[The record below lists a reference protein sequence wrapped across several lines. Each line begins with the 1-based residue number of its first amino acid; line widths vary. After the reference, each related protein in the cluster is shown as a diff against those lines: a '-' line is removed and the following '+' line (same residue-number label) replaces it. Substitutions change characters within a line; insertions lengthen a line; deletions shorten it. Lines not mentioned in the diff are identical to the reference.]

1 MAGIAGS
8 MVDGAR
14 DALRRHQWEAALKL
28 LEGAEKVGSLG
39 GGGGLDGEALRLLGK
54 ARDWCGDTLGSID
67 AFERSY
73 AKFIAAGNNRR
84 AGMMALM
91 IRHQYSN
98 LLGDASTARG
108 WLQKAERLL
117 ADEPECAEL
126 GWLWRVQ
133 GHRAFR
139 EGKPE
144 EGRVLLEKAIGLGT
158 RIGNRNLVAMNLSR
172 LGSCLVS
179 QGQTQEGYALMDE
192 ACAAAIGGELGPYA
206 TGIVY
211 CNAIAAYRN
220 AGEFD
225 VGIKWSESANRWCK
239 RESITGFSGVCRVH
253 RAEFM
258 RLRGAFA
265 EAEHEARTATD
276 ELEEST
282 PTYAC
287 EAYYEM
293 GEVRMRI
300 GDYSGADEAF
310 AHAHQLGREPQPGA
324 ALLLFAQGQKKEALS
339 SLESTS
345 FSISEVGVL
354 NRMRYLNALVI
365 IACDLGQ
372 VPVAERAA
380 NEAEKIAASHPGPGI
395 RVLALQSTGSVQLAR
410 REPAAQETLHLA
422 LREWLAIRAPFE
434 VAEVRLLLARAYRLN
449 GNEVGARREIDAA
462 VAAFASL
469 GAKPAEAM
477 AKAMRDEPVA
487 LAPNVAR
494 RTFLF
499 SDIVGSTQL
508 IEAIGDHAWSD
519 LVTWLDGSMRE
530 CFGSHGGEEVDHA
543 GDGFFVAFPDS
554 KSAVQCA
561 ISIQRKLANHRR
573 EHGFAPRIRIGVH
586 AASVSESGGSYRG
599 RGVHEASRIASIAG
613 PDEILASRDSVPDGF
628 DVSQLRHVA
637 VKGLSSPIEVV
648 TVDWKQARS

>member
-1 MAGIAGS
+1 
-8 MVDGAR
+8 MVEGGR
-14 DALRRHQWEAALKL
+14 DALRRHQWEAARKL
-28 LEGAEKVGSLG
+28 LEGAEKVGSI
-39 GGGGLDGEALRLLGK
+39 GGGGLDGEGLRLLGK

-73 AKFIAAGNNRR
+73 ATFNAAGDKRHA
-84 AGMMALM
+84 AGVALM
-91 IRHQYSN
+91 IRQQYGN
-98 LLGDASTARG
+98 ALGDPAAARG

-117 ADEPECAEL
+117 AGEPECAEL
-126 GWLWRVQ
+126 GFLWRVQ
-133 GHRAFR
+133 GRRAFTD
-139 EGKPE
+139 GKPE
-144 EGRVLLEKAIGLGT
+144 EGRRIFENAIDLGT
-158 RIGNRNLVAMNLSR
+158 RIGNRNVVAMNLSA
-172 LGSCLVS
+172 LGGSLVGEGLNEEGFACL
-179 QGQTQEGYALMDE
+179 DE
-192 ACAAAIGGELGPYA
+192 ACAAALGGELGPYA
-206 TGIVY
+206 TGVVY

-220 AGEFD
+220 AGEFA
-225 VGIKWSESANRWCK
+225 VGIKWSDSASRWCK
-239 RESITGFSGVCRVH
+239 RESITGFSGICRVH

-258 RLRGAFA
+258 RLRGALSDA
-265 EAEHEARTATD
+265 EREAKLATD
-276 ELEEST
+276 ELEASI
-282 PTYAC
+282 PTIAG

-293 GEVRMRI
+293 GVVRTRI
-300 GDYSGADEAF
+300 GDYAGADEAF
-310 AHAHQLGREPQPGA
+310 ARAHQLGREPQPGA
-324 ALLLFAQGQKKEALS
+324 ALLLFAQGRRAEALR

-345 FSISEVGVL
+345 FTIAAVGAL
-354 NRMRYLNALVI
+354 DRMRYLDAIVT

-372 VPVAERAA
+372 LAVAERAA
-380 NEAEKIAASHPGPGI
+380 KEAEEIASSHAGPGLH
-395 RVLALQSTGSVQLAR
+395 VLAVQSAGTVQLAR
-410 REPAAQETLHLA
+410 REAAAHETLHRA
-422 LREWLAIRAPFE
+422 LREWLSINAPFE
-434 VAEVRLLLARAYRLN
+434 AAEVRLLLARAHRLT
-449 GNEVGARREIDAA
+449 GDEVGARREIDAA

-487 LAPNVAR
+487 LAPTVAR

-530 CFGSHGGEEVDHA
+530 CFASHGGEEVDHA

-573 EHGFAPRIRIGVH
+573 QHGFAPRIRIGVH
-586 AASVSESGGSYRG
+586 AASVSESSGSYRG

-628 DVSQLRHVA
+628 DVSELREVA
-637 VKGLSSPIEVV
+637 VKGLSSSIEVV
-648 TVDWKQARS
+648 TVDWKQARN